1 MKMKKLISM
10 LLVLFPVLTFS
21 ATVYYPTD
29 FLNKINNHQIKDEAL
44 KAEIFSILSE
54 SHTRLSNGNDLVGCF
69 NNQGKCFQHKAVGYG
84 PARHYLYSQ
93 LHVTNNDSRGPIL
106 KDVYCHREIPAV
118 NAGDP
123 KDINCEHTWPQS
135 KFTRAFDNELQKSDM
150 HHLFPTDS
158 RANSTRGNF
167 DFAEVSTNKN
177 LVNCT
182 PSKSGSSVTSGGD
195 NYFEPPM
202 EHKGNVARALFYFA
216 VRYKMTMNP
225 AQEAFLRKWND
236 QDPVDDAEM
245 ERNNQ
250 IEKLQGDRNPFID
263 FPNLVDDIRKF

>member
-1 MKMKKLISM
+1 MKKMISF
-10 LLVLFPVLTFS
+10 LFVLFPVLAFS
-21 ATVYYPTD
+21 ANVYYPND
-29 FLNKINNHQIKDEAL
+29 FLNKINNHTVKDEAL
-44 KAEIFSILSE
+44 KAEIFTLLSE
-54 SHTRLSNGNDLVGCF
+54 SHTRLSNGNDLIGCF

-106 KDVYCHREIPAV
+106 KDVYCHREISALIV
-118 NAGDP
+118 GDP

-135 KFTRAFDNELQKSDM
+135 KFTRAFENELQKSDM

-167 DFAEVSTNKN
+167 DFAEVSSNKN

-182 PSKSGSSVTSGGD
+182 ASKSGASVTSGGN